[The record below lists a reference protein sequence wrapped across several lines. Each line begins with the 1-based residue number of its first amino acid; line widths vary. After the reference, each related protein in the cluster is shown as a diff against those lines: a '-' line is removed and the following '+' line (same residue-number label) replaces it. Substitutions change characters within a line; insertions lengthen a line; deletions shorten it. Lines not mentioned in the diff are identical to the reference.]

1 MIRMGKAHYV
11 PALPKYMEGIELA
24 RGYFE
29 GIAVVEGGF
38 RVQGWMPLSDW
49 EEHPLR
55 QIQQN
60 A

>member
-1 MIRMGKAHYV
+1 MRQARCTAEM
-11 PALPKYMEGIELA
+11 PFQMECPDGLELA
-24 RGYFE
+24 RGYLE

-49 EEHPLR
+49 EKHPLR